1 MRQCYL
7 AKADYWKSQPK
18 KFCQYCKC
26 WIADNKP
33 SIEFHERGKN
43 HKQNVEAKIEE
54 IKKNST
60 DKAKKVEK
68 MSKEFAA
75 MEEAAMK
82 AYKEDMKRLKA
93 EAETPV
99 QAQTKA
105 QIFEVED
112 TAEPDSKS
120 ESDDWVQGTTDNGQ
134 IYYYNTTTG
143 ESQWEKPEGFQGQS
157 ESSATDQTE
166 TGSVWMEAMSPEG
179 YMYYYNTKTGESTW
193 EKPSLFPPKQGSP
206 SETNVEHKVQ
216 LTSQPE
222 SLSGKEPPN
231 SKQSRAPKISF
242 RKRKEEVADLP
253 GNDEKDT
260 KVEDL
265 QEEEDEANVESSAP
279 TEKKEP
285 PVKKPRKANPY
296 GDWEQIQEDED
307 PYENVDLQLPQKE
320 SGCSTSTSSDVPP
333 EPKTKFKERTI
344 TSLGDESNLGAIF
357 KKRKAENGKPRSLR
371 QREKDD

>member
-1 MRQCYL
+1 M
-7 AKADYWKSQPK
+7 ADYWKSQPK

-43 HKQNVEAKIEE
+43 HKQNVAAKIEE

-60 DKAKKVEK
+60 EKAKKVQK

-82 AYKEDMKRLKA
+82 AYEEDMKRLKA

-99 QAQTKA
+99 QAQAKA
-105 QIFEVED
+105 QISEVGD

-120 ESDDWVQGTTDNGQ
+120 ESNDWVQGTTDNGQ

-143 ESQWEKPEGFQGQS
+143 ESQWEIPEGFQGQS
-157 ESSATDQTE
+157 VSSATDQSK
-166 TGSVWMEAMSPEG
+166 SVWMEATSPEG

-193 EKPSLFPPKQGSP
+193 EKPSVFSPKGGSP
-206 SETNVEHKVQ
+206 AETNEE
-216 LTSQPE
+216 LMSQPE
-222 SLSGKEPPN
+222 SHSGKEAPN
-231 SKQSRAPKISF
+231 TKQFHASKISF
-242 RKRKEEVADLP
+242 RKRKEEITDPPAYD
-253 GNDEKDT
+253 GKET
-260 KVEDL
+260 KVKEL
-265 QEEEDEANVESSAP
+265 QEEEKDGGTVESSVH
-279 TEKKEP
+279 TEKNEP
-285 PVKKPRKANPY
+285 PAKKNKKANPY

-307 PYENVDLQLPQKE
+307 PFENLDLQLPQKE
-320 SGCSTSTSSDVPP
+320 SGGSTSTSSDVPP

-344 TSLGDESNLGAIF
+344 TSLGEESSFGAIF
-357 KKRKAENGKPRSLR
+357 KKKKTDNGKPRSLR
-371 QREKDD
+371 QRGKED

>member
-1 MRQCYL
+1 M
-7 AKADYWKSQPK
+7 ADYWKSQPK

-143 ESQWEKPEGFQGQS
+143 ES
-157 ESSATDQTE
+157 
-166 TGSVWMEAMSPEG
+166 
-179 YMYYYNTKTGESTW
+179 TW

-206 SETNVEHKVQ
+206 SETNTEHEVQ
-216 LTSQPE
+216 LMSQPE

-253 GNDEKDT
+253 GNDEKET

-265 QEEEDEANVESSAP
+265 QEEEDETNVKSSAP

-357 KKRKAENGKPRSLR
+357 KKRRAENGKPRSLR